1 MSAHNPP
8 ANRRTD
14 RTANEPQVDAERGY
28 VSTRVLLDSGTRPT
42 CDACGDSIELK
53 ARHKC
58 LTVPDDGSL
67 EEYTFCDDA
76 CLARRVDAQ

>member
-8 ANRRTD
+8 ANRRPD
-14 RTANEPQVDAERGY
+14 RTAAEPQPERGD

-53 ARHKC
+53 AKHKC
-58 LTVPDDGSL
+58 LTVPDDDGF

-76 CLARRVDAQ
+76 CLARRVDPQ